1 VPLTQGIIRAR
12 PEDFVVDERL
22 DFELSGAGE
31 HVWLRL
37 RKRAT
42 NTEYLARALA
52 RIAGVPVR
60 EVGYAGLKDRHA
72 VTSQWF
78 SVRLPGRA
86 VEVWQG
92 RLPDGVEVLE
102 ATRHARKLQKGA
114 LAGNHFTVTVRD
126 CAGDR
131 TLFAR
136 RLEAI
141 AAHGVPN
148 YFGEQRFG
156 RDATNVAHAR
166 AMLTGDEPVRETAG
180 APSLARGPRL
190 NPIGDRHR
198 RGIYLS
204 AARAFLFNE
213 VLARRVTD
221 GTWWQLLDGEA
232 VMLAG
237 SRSFFVVEKID
248 DVLRERLARHDVHP
262 SGPLWGHGELPTGG
276 TVRVLEEQVVAP
288 YPELTRGLAA
298 EGLRQ
303 ERRALRL
310 LPQALSAHWSD
321 EKTLVLS
328 FALPAGSYA
337 TTLLR
342 ELVDYRDAAHEAPQG

>member
-1 VPLTQGIIRAR
+1 VPLTHGIIRAR

-60 EVGYAGLKDRHA
+60 DVGYAGLKDRHA

-78 SVRLPGRA
+78 SVHLPGRQ
-86 VEVWQG
+86 VEDWKSG
-92 RLPDGVEVLE
+92 LPDGVELIE
-102 ATRHARKLQKGA
+102 ARRHARKLQRGA
-114 LAGNHFTVTVRD
+114 LAGNHFTITVRD
-126 CAGDR
+126 CAGNPGDLSR
-131 TLFAR
+131 RIAEIAR
-136 RLEAI
+136 D
-141 AAHGVPN
+141 GVPN

-156 RDATNVAHAR
+156 RDAANVAHAR
-166 AMLTGDEPVRETAG
+166 AMLEGTELVR
-180 APSLARGPRL
+180 
-190 NPIGDRHR
+190 DRHR
-198 RGIYLS
+198 RSMYLS

-221 GTWWQLLDGEA
+221 GTWRQLLDGEA

-237 SRSFFVVEKID
+237 SRSFFTAETID
-248 DVLRERLARHDVHP
+248 DVLRERLARHDVHS
-262 SGPLWGHGELPTGG
+262 SGPLWGSGELPTGG
-276 TVRVLEEQVVAP
+276 GVRALEEEVVAP

-310 LPQALSAHWSD
+310 LPQALTAHWRD
-321 EKTLVLS
+321 ATTLALG

>member
-1 VPLTQGIIRAR
+1 VALTHGVIRAR
-12 PEDFVVDERL
+12 PEDFVVDECL
-22 DFELSGAGE
+22 GFKLSGAGE

-60 EVGYAGLKDRHA
+60 DVGYAGLKDRHA

-86 VEVWQG
+86 MEDWRG
-92 RLPDGVEVLE
+92 RLPDRVEVLE
-102 ATRHARKLQKGA
+102 ATRHGRKLQKGA
-114 LAGNHFTVTVRD
+114 LAGNHFTVTLRD
-126 CAGDR
+126 CVGDR
-131 TLFAR
+131 ALIAR
-136 RLEAI
+136 RLETI

-156 RDATNVAHAR
+156 RDAANVSHAR
-166 AMLTGDEPVRETAG
+166 AMFAGTEVVR
-180 APSLARGPRL
+180 
-190 NPIGDRHR
+190 DRHR
-198 RGIYLS
+198 RGLYLS

-213 VLARRVTD
+213 VLARRVFE
-221 GTWWQLLDGEA
+221 GTWSQLLDGEA
-232 VMLAG
+232 VVLAG
-237 SRSFFVVEKID
+237 SRSFFLAEQID
-248 DVLRERLARHDVHP
+248 DTLRSRLERHDVHP
-262 SGPLWGHGELPTGG
+262 SGPLWGQGELPTGG
-276 TVRVLEEQVVAP
+276 SARALEEQVVAP

-310 LPQALSAHWSD
+310 LPQTLTAHWPD
-321 EKTLVLS
+321 ATTLVLG
-328 FALPAGSYA
+328 FELPAGSYA

-342 ELVDYRDAAHEAPQG
+342 ELVDYRDAAEAAPRG